1 MIIHLNSEV
10 PIYEQMV
17 REILREIACEKLK
30 RLETSPSL
38 RVLAEDM
45 GINLH
50 TVNKAYQKLRKM
62 GYVEIDRRR
71 GAVIAEQFLPRDKDK
86 ENFRKE
92 ILSFILADSINRRES
107 FDNVRKKWKK
117 FLKKFK
123 KEKNYE

>member
-17 REILREIACEKLK
+17 REILREIACGKLK
-30 RLETSPSL
+30 HGETLPSL

-71 GAVIAEQFLPRDKDK
+71 GAVIAERFLPRDKDE
-86 ENFRKE
+86 ENFRRE
-92 ILSFILADSINRRES
+92 ILSFILADSINRGES
-107 FDNVRKKWKK
+107 FDDVRKEMEEI
-117 FLKKFK
+117 FK
-123 KEKNYE
+123 KVQKGEKL

>member
-17 REILREIACEKLK
+17 RGILWEIACGKLK
-30 RLETSPSL
+30 HGETLPSL

-71 GAVIAEQFLPRDKDK
+71 GAVIAEQFLPRNKDE
-86 ENFRKE
+86 ENFRRE
-92 ILSFILADSINRRES
+92 ILSFILADSINRGES
-107 FDNVRKKWKK
+107 FDDVRKEMEEI
-117 FLKKFK
+117 FK
-123 KEKNYE
+123 KVQKGENL